1 MLPRLIV
8 RIALIKLI
16 VEKYIIMPVL
26 RVVLTA
32 LLLSLS
38 LSTAFSIP
46 ANAASAD
53 DLKEITQLA
62 NQGQQAAALTKV
74 NNYLNDNPKDV
85 QALFIK
91 GVLLAELNKRDEAI
105 KTFTDITAKYPNLPE
120 PYNNLAVLYADQGQY
135 DKARMALETAIKTH
149 PSYATAHENLGDIYA
164 RMASE
169 AYDKALQ
176 LDNSNARAQ
185 NKLSL
190 IKELFSNTGKPVMLA
205 DNSKP
210 ADKPTIKPADVAKP
224 ADTPKAVDPVKPPE
238 PTKPADVVKPTDTVK
253 PAEIKP
259 ADPVKSA
266 EPVKPVEPTK
276 PVVAEKPVVEPSK
289 PTEKEGNEENNV
301 LNAVKSW
308 AKAWSNKNVDQYLAS
323 YGENFQTPAG
333 QSRKEWEASR
343 RGIISKAA
351 AINVEILNPR
361 VIVENASKAKVSF
374 KQNYR
379 AGAVTKRTSKTLV
392 LQKVRN
398 TWLIQQE
405 LTDR

>member
-1 MLPRLIV
+1 
-8 RIALIKLI
+8 
-16 VEKYIIMPVL
+16 MPVL

-32 LLLSLS
+32 FLLSLS
-38 LSTAFSIP
+38 LSAAFLTP
-46 ANAASAD
+46 ANAAAD
-53 DLKEITQLA
+53 DLKEISQLA
-62 NQGQQAAALTKV
+62 NQGQQATALSKV
-74 NNYLNDNPKDV
+74 NNYLGDNPKDV

-91 GVLLAELNKRDEAI
+91 GVLLAELNKRDDAI
-105 KTFTDITAKYPNLPE
+105 KVFTDITTKYPNLPE

-135 DKARMALETAIKTH
+135 DKARIALETAIKTH

-190 IKELFSNTGKPVMLA
+190 IKELFSTTGKPIMLA

-210 ADKPTIKPADVAKP
+210 TDKPAVKDVSKPVEAIKPAEPAKP
-224 ADTPKAVDPVKPPE
+224 IE
-238 PTKPADVVKPTDTVK
+238 PVK
-253 PAEIKP
+253 PAEVAKP
-259 ADPVKSA
+259 T
-266 EPVKPVEPTK
+266 EPVKPVETKPVEPIRPVEPTK
-276 PVVAEKPVVEPSK
+276 PAIAEKPATETNKPVEK
-289 PTEKEGNEENNV
+289 DNNEENNV
-301 LNAVKSW
+301 LNAVKNW
-308 AKAWSNKNVDQYLAS
+308 AKTWSNKNIDQYLAS

-343 RGIISKAA
+343 RAIIGKAA
-351 AINVEILNPR
+351 TINVEIVSPR
-361 VIVENASKAKVSF
+361 VSFESTTKAKVSF

-379 AGAVTKRTSKTLV
+379 AGTVTKRTSKTLV

-398 TWLIQQE
+398 NWLIQQE

>member
-1 MLPRLIV
+1 
-8 RIALIKLI
+8 
-16 VEKYIIMPVL
+16 MPVL

-32 LLLSLS
+32 LLLSLP
-38 LSTAFSIP
+38 LSAAFSTS
-46 ANAASAD
+46 ASAAPAD

-74 NNYLNDNPKDV
+74 NSYLSDNPKDV

-91 GVLLAELNKRDEAI
+91 GVLLAELNKRDDAI

-135 DKARMALETAIKTH
+135 DKARIALETAIKTH

-190 IKELFSNTGKPVMLA
+190 IKELFSTTGKPTMLA

-210 ADKPTIKPADVAKP
+210 ADNTKPVVKPADVAKP
-224 ADTPKAVDPVKPPE
+224 VESVKPVEPIKPTEPVKPAE
-238 PTKPADVVKPTDTVK
+238 PVKPIEVK
-253 PAEIKP
+253 PAEIIKP
-259 ADPVKSA
+259 A
-266 EPVKPVEPTK
+266 EPAK
-276 PVVAEKPVVEPSK
+276 PVVVEKPNAEIAKPAEKD
-289 PTEKEGNEENNV
+289 GNDENNV
-301 LNAVKSW
+301 MNAVKLW

-323 YGENFQTPAG
+323 YADSFQTPAG

-343 RGIISKAA
+343 RGIIGKAA
-351 AINVEILNPR
+351 AINVEVLNPR
-361 VIVENASKAKVSF
+361 VSFESANKAKVSF

>member
-1 MLPRLIV
+1 
-8 RIALIKLI
+8 
-16 VEKYIIMPVL
+16 MPVL

-32 LLLSLS
+32 LLLSLP
-38 LSTAFSIP
+38 LSAAFSP
-46 ANAASAD
+46 SASAAPAD

-74 NNYLNDNPKDV
+74 NNYLGDNPKDV

-135 DKARMALETAIKTH
+135 DKARIALETAIKTH

-190 IKELFSNTGKPVMLA
+190 IKELFSTTGKPIMLA

-210 ADKPTIKPADVAKP
+210 ADNIKPVIKPAEITKPVEPVKPTEAVKP
-224 ADTPKAVDPVKPPE
+224 ADPVKP
-238 PTKPADVVKPTDTVK
+238 ADTVK
-253 PAEIKP
+253 PAEAKPAEIIKP
-259 ADPVKSA
+259 A
-266 EPVKPVEPTK
+266 EPAK
-276 PVVAEKPVVEPSK
+276 PVVVEKPSAETSK
-289 PTEKEGNEENNV
+289 PADKDGNEENNV
-301 LNAVKSW
+301 LNAVKNW

-323 YGENFQTPAG
+323 YGDGFQTPAG

-361 VIVENASKAKVSF
+361 VILENANKAKVSF

>member
-1 MLPRLIV
+1 
-8 RIALIKLI
+8 
-16 VEKYIIMPVL
+16 MPVS

-32 LLLSLS
+32 LLLSLP
-38 LSTAFSIP
+38 LSAAFLTS
-46 ANAASAD
+46 AHAAPAD

-62 NQGQQAAALTKV
+62 NQGQQATALTKV
-74 NNYLNDNPKDV
+74 NGYLSDNPKDV

-91 GVLLAELNKRDEAI
+91 GVLLAELNKRDDAI
-105 KTFTDITAKYPNLPE
+105 KVFTDITAKYPNLPE

-135 DKARMALETAIKTH
+135 DKARIALETAIKTH

-190 IKELFSNTGKPVMLA
+190 IKELFSTTGKPIMLA

-210 ADKPTIKPADVAKP
+210 ADSSKPVTKPADIAKPVEVKPTEPIKPVETVKPVEVKPTETIKPA
-224 ADTPKAVDPVKPPE
+224 
-238 PTKPADVVKPTDTVK
+238 
-253 PAEIKP
+253 
-259 ADPVKSA
+259 
-266 EPVKPVEPTK
+266 EPTK
-276 PVVAEKPVVEPSK
+276 PVVAEKPAIETVKPVEK
-289 PTEKEGNEENNV
+289 DANEESNV
-301 LNAVKSW
+301 LNAVKNW
-308 AKAWSNKNVDQYLAS
+308 AKVWSNKNIDQYLAS
-323 YGENFQTPAG
+323 YADTFQTPAG

-343 RGIISKAA
+343 RGIINKAA
-351 AINVEILNPR
+351 AINVEILNPH
-361 VIVENASKAKVSF
+361 VIFENPTKAKVSF

-379 AGAVTKRTSKTLV
+379 AGTITKRTSKTLV

>member
-1 MLPRLIV
+1 
-8 RIALIKLI
+8 
-16 VEKYIIMPVL
+16 MPVL

>member
-1 MLPRLIV
+1 
-8 RIALIKLI
+8 
-16 VEKYIIMPVL
+16 MPVL

-38 LSTAFSIP
+38 LSNVFSTS
-46 ANAASAD
+46 AYASAAD
-53 DLKEITQLA
+53 DLKEIQQLA
-62 NQGQQAAALTKV
+62 SQGQQAAALSKV
-74 NNYLNDNPKDV
+74 NNYLIDNPKDV

-91 GVLLAELNKRDEAI
+91 GVLLAELNKRDDAI
-105 KTFTDITAKYPNLPE
+105 KVFTDITTKYPNLPE

-135 DKARMALETAIKTH
+135 DKARVALETAIKTH

-190 IKELFSNTGKPVMLA
+190 IKELFNPASKPIMLA
-205 DNSKP
+205 DNTKP
-210 ADKPTIKPADVAKP
+210 ADDSKPLVKPIDIVKPADP
-224 ADTPKAVDPVKPPE
+224 GI
-238 PTKPADVVKPTDTVK
+238 PADVVKPTQQ
-253 PAEIKP
+253 IKP
-259 ADPVKSA
+259 I
-266 EPVKPVEPTK
+266 
-276 PVVAEKPVVEPSK
+276 EPSK
-289 PTEKEGNEENNV
+289 PTEISKPLEPAKPAEVKPSEPVKPIEPAKPTAVEKPLAESHKTLEKETNDESNV
-301 LNAVKSW
+301 LSAVKNW
-308 AKAWSNKNVDQYLAS
+308 AKAWSNKNVDQYLAA
-323 YGENFQTPAG
+323 YGESFQTPAG

-343 RGIISKAA
+343 RGIIGKAA
-351 AINVEILNPR
+351 TINVEIINPR
-361 VIVENASKAKVSF
+361 VNLENASKAKVSF

-379 AGAVTKRTSKTLV
+379 AGTVTKRTSKILV
-392 LQKVRN
+392 LEKVRN